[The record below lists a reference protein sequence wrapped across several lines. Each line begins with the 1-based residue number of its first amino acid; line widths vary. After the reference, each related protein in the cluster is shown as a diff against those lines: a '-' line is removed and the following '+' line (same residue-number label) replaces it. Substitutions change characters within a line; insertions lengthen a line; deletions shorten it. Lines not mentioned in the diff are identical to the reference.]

1 MNVPEIVFDRYS
13 PKFEPVLPCNCPGR
27 RIPRDRCPNSY
38 AMATTDERSDRLP
51 FPTNNTLEQSISL
64 DNREEAVLRANINVE
79 NV

>member
-13 PKFEPVLPCNCPGR
+13 PKFEPVLPCNCPR
-27 RIPRDRCPNSY
+27 PWIPRDRCPNSY

-51 FPTNNTLEQSISL
+51 FPTNTLEQSISL
-64 DNREEAVLRANINVE
+64 DNREEAVLRVNMNVE